1 MFLNECCISEVPINH
16 IICLLFYNFKKY
28 FKIKTTKFTTR
39 WLENKEKERMFM
51 SCWETIYKVLKMVFG
66 FLSNLEMLRL
76 GEREIASVT
85 RVLIKCI
92 TPNSVKFSDKDFFS
106 WESPCSCLETL

>member
-39 WLENKEKERMFM
+39 WLETKRKKE
-51 SCWETIYKVLKMVFG
+51 
-66 FLSNLEMLRL
+66 
-76 GEREIASVT
+76 
-85 RVLIKCI
+85 
-92 TPNSVKFSDKDFFS
+92 
-106 WESPCSCLETL
+106 CSCRAGKPFTKC